1 MKELTIEELTTEAMQ
16 LLPLGIDDLYMA
28 LGCQLLASEKPK
40 RVAGIISYLS
50 AAKKAQ
56 QARNLYA
63 TLPSKPDTSDWEEGI
78 DLICNELKQDG
89 VRFLDEIRPELQK
102 GVCNEDILKLADDIN
117 GSSMQ
122 ILVMIVGAIHK
133 ATTIPSINGNQL
145 KGSFLLDNTK
155 SLCIPICLMDLPAN
169 RKATT
174 VH

>member
-16 LLPLGIDDLYMA
+16 ILTLEVDELYMV

-40 RVAGIISYLS
+40 RVAGLISYLS
-50 AAKKAQ
+50 AARKAR

-63 TLPSKPDTSDWEEGI
+63 TLPAKPDTSDWEEGI

-102 GVCNEDILKLADDIN
+102 GVCNEDILSLADDIN

-122 ILVMIVGAIHK
+122 ILVMIVGAILK
-133 ATTIPSINGNQL
+133 MPPQVESISATLAAIL
-145 KGSFLLDNTK
+145 CK
-155 SLCIPICLMDLPAN
+155 SGLRDFC
-169 RKATT
+169 R
-174 VH
+174 

>member
-50 AAKKAQ
+50 AAKKAR

-102 GVCNEDILKLADDIN
+102 GVCNEDILTLADDIN

-122 ILVMIVGAIHK
+122 ILVMIVGAILK
-133 ATTIPSINGNQL
+133 MPPQFESISATLAAIL
-145 KGSFLLDNTK
+145 CK
-155 SLCIPICLMDLPAN
+155 SGLRDFC
-169 RKATT
+169 R
-174 VH
+174 